1 MSESTSETIDD
12 GGPAFPAM
20 LPGGNYCTP
29 GMSLRDHFASLAMCP
44 PVLLPEGVKRDFLT
58 RKMQLRRCAKEAY
71 EIADAM
77 LNEREKQ

>member
-29 GMSLRDHFASLAMCP
+29 GMSLRMWFAGLAMQA
-44 PVLLPEGVKRDFLT
+44 LIQRRETSAKAHLAEEAFL
-58 RKMQLRRCAKEAY
+58 Y
-71 EIADAM
+71 ADGM
-77 LNEREKQ
+77 LNYIEKEQ